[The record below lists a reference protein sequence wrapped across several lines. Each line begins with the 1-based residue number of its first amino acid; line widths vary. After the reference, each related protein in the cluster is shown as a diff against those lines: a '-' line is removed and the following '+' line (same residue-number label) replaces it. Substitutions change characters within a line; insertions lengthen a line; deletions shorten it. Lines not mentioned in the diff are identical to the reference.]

1 VRRRLFSPEADQRVK
16 YTRHVSA
23 GMIVFHRAE
32 GGCRFLLVL
41 SRLTKRPLWEF
52 PKGGVDEG
60 ETLIET
66 ATRELEEETGLTAQN
81 ISIVPGFQRTEDYR
95 FSSGQ
100 GQERTLIHK
109 RVTYFLAESDTMEVT
124 VAQKEISQHAWL
136 ELADAVRKLKYKER
150 RQLLQEAAAFAGCA
164 AATSS

>member
-1 VRRRLFSPEADQRVK
+1 
-16 YTRHVSA
+16 
-23 GMIVFHRAE
+23 MIVFHRAE
-32 GGCRFLLVL
+32 DRCRFLLVL

-66 ATRELEEETGLTAQN
+66 ATRELREETGLTSEQ

-100 GQERTLIHK
+100 GADRTLVHK
-109 RVTYFLAESDTMEVT
+109 RVTYFLAESSTMDVT
-124 VAQKEISQHAWL
+124 VSQHEISQYAWL

-150 RQLLQEAAAFAGCA
+150 RQLLRDAAAFVGCA
-164 AATSS
+164 AADA